1 MKIRRVNYW
10 SEGVIAI
17 FVAALLHITP
27 SANHAE
33 LVGQLDHAITDH
45 EYPPMVGAAG
55 EVVQE
60 HVQTCAEKRQPGS
73 YAVWIGMY
81 PPVTQMRAAV
91 EAGHDRLGHDAGV
104 DAESN
109 LEL

>member
-33 LVGQLDHAITDH
+33 LVGQLDHAFTDH

-60 HVQTCAEKRQPGS
+60 HVYISAANLQPGMIRWC
-73 YAVWIGMY
+73 A
-81 PPVTQMRAAV
+81 MRVSMQSRSRNWSWTRHWGGNSA
-91 EAGHDRLGHDAGV
+91 L
-104 DAESN
+104 
-109 LEL
+109 